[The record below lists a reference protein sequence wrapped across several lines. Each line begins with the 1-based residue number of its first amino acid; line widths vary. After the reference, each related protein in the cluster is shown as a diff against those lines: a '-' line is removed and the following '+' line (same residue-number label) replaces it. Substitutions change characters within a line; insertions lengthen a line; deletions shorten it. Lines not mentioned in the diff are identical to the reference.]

1 MKKLLSPLLALVFVL
16 SLLTASFTAFA
27 SESQESNA
35 IRGFI
40 DGITELVQA
49 YDTDKEFTVPENDES
64 KQIQSFSAENTVD
77 ETDNHAA
84 QEYTLQDFQTARL
97 IVRANGK
104 FNPYGALEDVSG
116 FEDFHILQY
125 ESPEAAMEAYK
136 NLQVEKNITEVDL
149 DLVCAYSGYEST
161 PENPDI
167 ITKDEFLNDWSR
179 DRTQSKRL
187 LEYLAEADIPMKEI
201 IVGVVD
207 TGIDYTHEIFEDR
220 VERTYFNVSSSGNA
234 DDEMDSETLYHG
246 TTVSSVIINN
256 SPKNVKVA
264 AYKVS
269 DNDDDL
275 TVTTIC
281 AGFLEAIE
289 KQSDII
295 SISLTSMSDP
305 SLITECVL
313 RAYSQNIPVFACV
326 GNSGQL
332 NEYAV
337 PANAPKCIAVSA
349 TDFNNTTTFMNTL
362 TPNSD
367 VSAPGEHIAVAIPG
381 DRYARFSGTSY
392 STPYAAALGAILKS
406 VTPEITVD
414 EIDAQLKET
423 SFDAKRYNERQSSQG
438 GFMDNYH
445 SLWDGVGMIQFCN
458 ALGLEKLT
466 APEIHLEDKV
476 YVGEQ
481 TCSITCLDEKAIV
494 LYTTDGTYPAFENAD
509 VYTEPFQITRRTRI
523 RAVAYYADEGYYSDE
538 VEATPRIQYTDSD
551 ENFAI
556 SNDGIITKYNGNISD
571 LYVPETINGITVT
584 GFDKGAFNTVIGLA
598 LPKTVTEIPVS
609 AFAKNS
615 TIEFVRGE
623 GIVTV
628 KSNAFSQSNIMYVE
642 FPAAEYI
649 QDYAF
654 YAASKF
660 CRGYFPNVEII
671 EGDAFSYSRII
682 SFYGPEVQEIDDG
695 AFGQCSRLEKV
706 YFPQCTIINV
716 LWGPANGVFDSCSR
730 LVSVEMPL
738 ITNLTFAAFNNTS
751 ISKADFPFVKTIEEK
766 AFYNCSELEYINMP
780 ALLAVPKQAFDSY
793 GVNPIAEPRFFR
805 LDSVTQIEQDAFGKH
820 PTARIELSHLESA
833 KSLPQTEGC
842 IITMP
847 STFKECTEDT
857 VGRNYKVYGTKG
869 TYAEEWANANGH
881 EFIEISQET
890 ALLQDVPMEY
900 TDETQVL
907 CPDVIGFNRTY
918 QWYGSLTADNTAGEP
933 IEGATEKEFN
943 PAEYPAYPYYYCVV
957 TSTDVGFDPIEIRTG
972 VTANKVAA
980 ADYSAYNTAV
990 EKANALEREYYKDLT
1005 DLDAA
1010 LAVDVSG
1017 LTVSEQAI
1025 VDAQTKAIEDA
1036 LAALALKDADYT
1048 AYNAAVEKANA
1059 LDRSLYADTTELD
1072 EALAVDV
1079 SGLTILEQDIV
1090 DTQTQAI
1097 ENALNSLAFKPADYT
1112 EYNKAV
1118 EQAKALDRSLY
1129 EDLTVLD
1136 ETLAVDVSGKN
1147 ITEQAEVDAQ
1157 TQAILTAIENLVFK
1171 PADYTEYNK
1180 AVGQAKALNRDLYE
1194 DLTALDEALAVDVS
1208 GKNITEQD
1216 TVDKQAQ
1223 VILHAISELVYKPA
1237 DYTEVEKAVASVP
1250 EDLSV
1255 YTDESVAAL
1264 QAALNAVDYALNIT
1278 EQETVDG
1285 YAKAI
1290 TNAVNGLEL
1299 KSVAPPITEPTKPSE
1314 PAKPTEPASPEN
1326 PSAPA
1331 DTQNPD
1337 IPTTGTELPFLYG
1350 FTLLFLCGA
1359 AVFTYTQRKENIKR

>member
-1 MKKLLSPLLALVFVL
+1 MKKLLSPLLALVIVL

-40 DGITELVQA
+40 DGITELVQE

-77 ETDNHAA
+77 ETDNNAE

-97 IVRANGK
+97 IVRANGN
-104 FNPYGALEDVSG
+104 FNPYGALEEVSG

-125 ESPEAAMEAYK
+125 GSPETAMEAYE

-149 DLVCAYSGYEST
+149 DLVCTYSGYVST
-161 PENPDI
+161 PEDPDI
-167 ITKDEFLNDWSR
+167 ISKDEFLNDWSR

-187 LEYLAEADIPMKEI
+187 LEYLAGADIPLKEI

-207 TGIDYTHEIFEDR
+207 TGIDYTHEIFEGR

-833 KSLPQTEGC
+833 KDLPQTEGC
-842 IITMP
+842 IITLP

-857 VGRNYKVYGTKG
+857 FGRNYKVYGTKG

-943 PAEYPAYPYYYCVV
+943 PAEYPAYPYYYFVV

-990 EKANALEREYYKDLT
+990 EKANAL
-1005 DLDAA
+1005 
-1010 LAVDVSG
+1010 
-1017 LTVSEQAI
+1017 
-1025 VDAQTKAIEDA
+1025 
-1036 LAALALKDADYT
+1036 
-1048 AYNAAVEKANA
+1048 
-1059 LDRSLYADTTELD
+1059 DRSLYADTTELD

-1079 SGLTILEQDIV
+1079 SGLTILDQDIV

-1097 ENALNSLAFKPADYT
+1097 EDALNS
-1112 EYNKAV
+1112 
-1118 EQAKALDRSLY
+1118 
-1129 EDLTVLD
+1129 
-1136 ETLAVDVSGKN
+1136 
-1147 ITEQAEVDAQ
+1147 
-1157 TQAILTAIENLVFK
+1157 LVFK

-1180 AVGQAKALNRDLYE
+1180 AVEQAKALNRDLYE

-1208 GKNITEQD
+1208 GKNITEQSE
-1216 TVDKQAQ
+1216 VDAQTQA
-1223 VILHAISELVYKPA
+1223 ILTAIDALVYKPA
-1237 DYTEVEKAVASVP
+1237 DYTEVKKAVASVP

-1299 KSVAPPITEPTKPSE
+1299 KPVAPPITEPTKPSE
-1314 PAKPTEPASPEN
+1314 PAKPEN

-1337 IPTTGTELPFLYG
+1337 IPTTGTELPFLYE

>member
-1 MKKLLSPLLALVFVL
+1 MRKFICVLLSFVTVL
-16 SLLTASFTAFA
+16 SWFAASFTALA
-27 SESQESNA
+27 LESQESNA

-49 YDTDKEFTVPENDES
+49 YDSDKEFTVPENDAPE
-64 KQIQSFSAENTVD
+64 QIRSFSAKSAVD
-77 ETDNHAA
+77 ETDNHTA

-125 ESPEAAMEAYK
+125 GSPEAAMEAYE
-136 NLQVEKNITEVDL
+136 NLQVEKNITEVDF
-149 DLVCAYSGYEST
+149 DLVCTYCGYEST
-161 PENPDI
+161 PEDPDI

-187 LEYLAEADIPMKEI
+187 LEHLAEADIPMKEI

-207 TGIDYTHEIFEDR
+207 SGIDYTHEIFEGR

-234 DDEMDSETLYHG
+234 DDEMDSKTLYHG
-246 TTVSSVIINN
+246 TTVSSVIVNN
-256 SPKNVKVA
+256 SPENVKVA
-264 AYKVS
+264 VYKVDDG
-269 DNDDDL
+269 DNL
-275 TVTTIC
+275 TVTAIS
-281 AGFLEAIE
+281 AGLLAAIE
-289 KQSDII
+289 KSDII
-295 SISLTSMSDP
+295 NISLTSLSDI
-305 SLITECVL
+305 SLIAECVL
-313 RAYSQNIPVFACV
+313 RAYSKNIPVFAAV
-326 GNSGQL
+326 GNEGMINTL
-332 NEYAV
+332 AV
-337 PANAPKCIAVSA
+337 PANVSECIAVSA
-349 TDFNNTTTFMNTL
+349 TDCNNTTTFMNNL
-362 TPNSD
+362 TPKSD
-367 VSAPGEHIAVAIPG
+367 VSAPGENIAVAIPG
-381 DRYARFSGTSY
+381 NQYARFSGTSY
-392 STPYAAALGAILKS
+392 SSPYAAALGAILKS
-406 VTPEITVD
+406 VNPKITVD
-414 EIDAQLKET
+414 EIDSRLKET
-423 SFDAKRYNERQSSQG
+423 SLDVERYNESRSSQG
-438 GFMDNYH
+438 DFMDNYY

-466 APEIHLEDKV
+466 APELNLEDKV

-481 TCSITCLDEKAIV
+481 TCAITCPDEKAIV
-494 LYTTDGTYPAFENAD
+494 LYTTDGTYPALENAD
-509 VYTEPFQITRRTRI
+509 VYTEPFQITQRTRI
-523 RAVAYYADEGYYSDE
+523 RAVAYYSDGGYYSDE
-538 VEATPRIQYTDSD
+538 VETTPRIQYTDSD
-551 ENFAI
+551 DNFAI

-584 GFDKGAFNTVIGLA
+584 GFDKGAFNTVTGLT
-598 LPKTVTEIPVS
+598 LPETVTEIPVS

-623 GIVTV
+623 GVVTV
-628 KSNAFSQSNIMYVE
+628 KSGAFSQSNIMYAE
-642 FPAAEYI
+642 FPSAEYI
-649 QDYAF
+649 QDHAF
-654 YAASKF
+654 NLASQF
-660 CRGYFPNVEII
+660 CSGYFPHVEII

-695 AFGQCSRLEKV
+695 AFGQCSRLEKL
-706 YFPQCTIINV
+706 YFPQCTIIYV

-738 ITNLTFAAFNNTS
+738 ITNLTFDAFNNTA

-780 ALLAVPKQAFDSY
+780 ELLTVPKQAFDSY

-900 TDETQVL
+900 TDETQVF

-980 ADYSAYNTAV
+980 ADYSAYDAAV

-1005 DLDAA
+1005 VLDAA
-1010 LAVDVSG
+1010 LAMDVSG

-1036 LAALALKDADYT
+1036 LAALVLKDADYT
-1048 AYNAAVEKANA
+1048 AYNAAVEKAKA

-1072 EALAVDV
+1072 RLLGEDI

-1090 DTQTQAI
+1090 DTQTRAI
-1097 ENALNSLAFKPADYT
+1097 EDALNS
-1112 EYNKAV
+1112 
-1118 EQAKALDRSLY
+1118 
-1129 EDLTVLD
+1129 
-1136 ETLAVDVSGKN
+1136 
-1147 ITEQAEVDAQ
+1147 
-1157 TQAILTAIENLVFK
+1157 LVFK

-1180 AVGQAKALNRDLYE
+1180 AVEQAKALNRDLYE

-1208 GKNITEQD
+1208 GKNITEQEE
-1216 TVDKQAQ
+1216 VDAQAQ
-1223 VILHAISELVYKPA
+1223 AILTAIENL
-1237 DYTEVEKAVASVP
+1237 VEKPV
-1250 EDLSV
+1250 
-1255 YTDESVAAL
+1255 
-1264 QAALNAVDYALNIT
+1264 
-1278 EQETVDG
+1278 
-1285 YAKAI
+1285 
-1290 TNAVNGLEL
+1290 
-1299 KSVAPPITEPTKPSE
+1299 TEPETPEEPSQPVTEAPSETETTTQSDAKPSTDV
-1314 PAKPTEPASPEN
+1314 KSPQTGAN
-1326 PSAPA
+1326 TSSVFGLSFICICSAVV
-1331 DTQNPD
+1331 
-1337 IPTTGTELPFLYG
+1337 L
-1350 FTLLFLCGA
+1350 
-1359 AVFTYTQRKENIKR
+1359 VFTSRKRKQ